1 MKNFREIEQLSAYLD
16 GELNSSESAR
26 LETRL
31 RSDPELDAIL
41 SDLRSARSLL
51 KKLPARKA
59 PRNFTLTRKMVG
71 LKPPLPRTYPLFR
84 LATTFATILFILSF
98 SVNAL
103 SPYITFGASATPF
116 FGMGGGGGG
125 DEFSMQEAPA
135 ATEEAPAA
143 EAPMMEVAPAAT
155 DGETAND
162 AGSAAA
168 TEDATRIME
177 PTPAAEIAPKDVQ
190 PESSEPAQTLE
201 AQPQPE
207 VQNEAPKAPIPV
219 IWVIAFLVIGILSTA
234 VTWFM
239 RQSAASKWR

>member
-26 LETRL
+26 METRL
-31 RSDPELDAIL
+31 KSDPELESIL
-41 SDLRSARSLL
+41 SDLRSTRSLL

-59 PRNFTLTRKMVG
+59 PRNFALTRKMVG

-103 SPYITFGASATPF
+103 SPYFTFGASAAPV
-116 FGMGGGGGG
+116 FGYGGGGGGG
-125 DEFSMQEAPA
+125 DA
-135 ATEEAPAA
+135 AAMEEAPAA
-143 EAPMMEVAPAAT
+143 EAPLQEMAPVPAAT
-155 DGETAND
+155 EGAAND
-162 AGSAAA
+162 SGSASA

-207 VQNEAPKAPIPV
+207 VQNEAPIPV
-219 IWVIAFLVIGILSTA
+219 IWIIAFLVIGILSTA